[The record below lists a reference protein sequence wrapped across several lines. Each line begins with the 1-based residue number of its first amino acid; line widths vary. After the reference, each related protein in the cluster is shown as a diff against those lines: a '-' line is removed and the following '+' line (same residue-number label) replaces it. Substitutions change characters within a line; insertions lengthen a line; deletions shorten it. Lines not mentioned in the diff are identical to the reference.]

1 MSRQGLRGLKRP
13 SNEQFA
19 DLLGADALPE
29 ALRWPMMSGIKRVS
43 QRLWIVVAGFL
54 VIPCAGTTSASV
66 PVTCCWWSEPRNGC
80 WKTMESTEMD
90 DADASADTWFVYIM
104 RCADNSL
111 YTGITKD
118 VDRRLKQHN
127 AGTASRYTRGR
138 LPVSLEYQEE
148 QPSQS
153 VALKRELAIKAL
165 SRKAKELLV

>member
-1 MSRQGLRGLKRP
+1 
-13 SNEQFA
+13 
-19 DLLGADALPE
+19 
-29 ALRWPMMSGIKRVS
+29 
-43 QRLWIVVAGFL
+43 
-54 VIPCAGTTSASV
+54 
-66 PVTCCWWSEPRNGC
+66 
-80 WKTMESTEMD
+80 MD
-90 DADASADTWFVYIM
+90 DADASADAWFVYIM

-165 SRKAKELLV
+165 SRQEKESLV